1 MMNSEILLESEV
13 GKGSRFYFT
22 LELPVS
28 ERPQIQNEDTVQAVD
43 LSGVHVL
50 VAEDNEFNMEIICTF
65 LEILGVSAD
74 RAFDGAQAVDLF
86 SRSQKGT
93 YRMIFMDVMMPVMD
107 GLAAARTIRNS
118 THPDGQSVPIV
129 AVSANAF
136 DEDIKRSIASG
147 MNAHLSKPIE
157 PKKLRQMVQQ
167 FASRIEK

>member
-1 MMNSEILLESEV
+1 MPYKRKILVIEDNQLNREMLKELLSEQYHVFLASNGQEGLRILEENADTISQILL
-13 GKGSRFYFT
+13 
-22 LELPVS
+22 
-28 ERPQIQNEDTVQAVD
+28 
-43 LSGVHVL
+43 
-50 VAEDNEFNMEIICTF
+50 
-65 LEILGVSAD
+65 
-74 RAFDGAQAVDLF
+74 
-86 SRSQKGT
+86 
-93 YRMIFMDVMMPVMD
+93 DVMMPVMD